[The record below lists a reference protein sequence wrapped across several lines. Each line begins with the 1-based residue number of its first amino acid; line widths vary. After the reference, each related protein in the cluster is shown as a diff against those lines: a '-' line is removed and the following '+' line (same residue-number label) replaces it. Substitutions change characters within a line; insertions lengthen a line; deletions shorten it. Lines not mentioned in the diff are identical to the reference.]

1 MKSSGIG
8 GQAVLEG
15 VMMKNKEQY
24 AVAVRKPDNEIAVE
38 IKEYQGIG
46 NGNKIIKAPII
57 RGVIAFADSMVL
69 GVRALTYSASFYEE
83 EEEIKKD
90 SKKKDGVLSFLVVL
104 LSICIAIG
112 LFVALPMF
120 LSDLFSKVIT
130 SSIVLGFIEGI
141 IRVLLLVGYIVSI
154 SFMKDI
160 NRTFMYHGAEHKTIN
175 CIERGYDLTVS
186 NVRKQSRKHKRCG
199 TSFLLFVAFISI
211 IVFLFIRVDQIW
223 LRVVLRVLLVPVVAG
238 ISYELIRYAGSH
250 DNVLVTIIS
259 APGMLMQRLTTKE
272 PDDKMIEVA
281 IASVDAVFDWQGYLE
296 GIKGKS
302 AKRKHSNK
310 KGKNQSKSNQKIKE
324 DTEEIEEIEDIEA
337 EVFAANLEE
346 DLNINTK
353 QETNKVE
360 KKSKQTTTNST
371 KINSKNNQNKAH
383 QAVKDENKEEIKT
396 KENNKVSQGSKSTQN
411 SKNTQSGENAQ
422 SSKNAQGG
430 KNTQS
435 GENTQSGKNTQ
446 ESKNTQNDTLTSNVD
461 SSEEFKNLDKLLY
474 EMPEVAVEEK
484 QNKLKERA
492 RNQEQVVLSSTEIA
506 ASLESTEEEDDEI
519 LRALD
524 KYFSSGKDA

>member
-57 RGVIAFADSMVL
+57 RGVIAFADSMIL

-83 EEEIKKD
+83 EEETKNE
-90 SKKKDGVLSFLVVL
+90 SKKKEGLLSFFVVL
-104 LSICIAIG
+104 FSICIAIG

-120 LSDLFSKVIT
+120 LSELFSKFI
-130 SSIVLGFIEGI
+130 SSTILLGVIEGI
-141 IRVLLLVGYIVSI
+141 IRVLLLVGYIVAI

-199 TSFLLFVAFISI
+199 TSFILFVAFVSI

-223 LRVVLRVLLVPVVAG
+223 LRVILRVLLIPVVAG

-250 DNVLVTIIS
+250 DNAFVTIIS

-272 PDDKMIEVA
+272 PDDGMIEVA
-281 IASVDAVFDWQGYLE
+281 IASVDAVFDWQGYLD
-296 GIKGKS
+296 GIKRKGS
-302 AKRKHSNK
+302 KRKHSNK
-310 KGKNQSKSNQKIKE
+310 KGKKQGKPEEKVKN
-324 DTEEIEEIEDIEA
+324 DTEDIEA
-337 EVFAANLEE
+337 EVIAAKVDTESE
-346 DLNINTK
+346 TEINKSNQATK
-353 QETNKVE
+353 KSESKKQGASNTNKV
-360 KKSKQTTTNST
+360 
-371 KINSKNNQNKAH
+371 SKNKSNGNS
-383 QAVKDENKEEIKT
+383 QAVKNEIKEEEVT
-396 KENNKVSQGSKSTQN
+396 HTMASNQDSQVDMSAQN
-411 SKNTQSGENAQ
+411 EIFTAK
-422 SSKNAQGG
+422 
-430 KNTQS
+430 
-435 GENTQSGKNTQ
+435 
-446 ESKNTQNDTLTSNVD
+446 DTSIEELT
-461 SSEEFKNLDKLLY
+461 NLDKLLY
-474 EMPEVAVEEK
+474 ERSEVAVEEK
-484 QNKLKERA
+484 QSKLKERA
-492 RNQEQVVLSSTEIA
+492 RIPEQAVLSSTEIA
-506 ASLESTEEEDDEI
+506 ASLEPTEEEEDEI

>member
-57 RGVIAFADSMVL
+57 RGVIAFADSMIL

-83 EEEIKKD
+83 EEETKNE
-90 SKKKDGVLSFLVVL
+90 SKKKEGLLSFFVVL
-104 LSICIAIG
+104 FSICIAIG

-120 LSDLFSKVIT
+120 LSELFSKFI
-130 SSIVLGFIEGI
+130 SSTILLGVIEGI
-141 IRVLLLVGYIVSI
+141 IRVLLLVGYIVAI

-199 TSFLLFVAFISI
+199 TSFILFVAFVSI

-223 LRVVLRVLLVPVVAG
+223 LRVILRVLLIPVVAG

-250 DNVLVTIIS
+250 DNAFVTIIS

-272 PDDKMIEVA
+272 PDDGMIEVA
-281 IASVDAVFDWQGYLE
+281 IASVDAVFDWQGYLD
-296 GIKGKS
+296 GIKQKGS
-302 AKRKHSNK
+302 KRKHSNK
-310 KGKNQSKSNQKIKE
+310 KGKKQGKPEEKVKN
-324 DTEEIEEIEDIEA
+324 DTEDIEA
-337 EVFAANLEE
+337 EVIAAKVDTESENKS
-346 DLNINTK
+346 NQATK
-353 QETNKVE
+353 KSESKKQGASNTNKV
-360 KKSKQTTTNST
+360 
-371 KINSKNNQNKAH
+371 SKNKSNGNS
-383 QAVKDENKEEIKT
+383 QAVKNEIKEEEVT
-396 KENNKVSQGSKSTQN
+396 HTMASNQDSQVDMSAQN
-411 SKNTQSGENAQ
+411 EIFTAK
-422 SSKNAQGG
+422 
-430 KNTQS
+430 
-435 GENTQSGKNTQ
+435 
-446 ESKNTQNDTLTSNVD
+446 DTSIEELT
-461 SSEEFKNLDKLLY
+461 NLDKLLY
-474 EMPEVAVEEK
+474 ERSEVAVEEK
-484 QNKLKERA
+484 QSKLKERA
-492 RNQEQVVLSSTEIA
+492 RIPEQAVLSSTEIA
-506 ASLESTEEEDDEI
+506 ASLEPTEEEEDEI

>member
-57 RGVIAFADSMVL
+57 RGVVAFADSMIL

-90 SKKKDGVLSFLVVL
+90 SKKKEGVLSFFVVL
-104 LSICIAIG
+104 FSVCIAIG

-120 LSDLFSKVIT
+120 LSELFSKVIS
-130 SSIVLGFIEGI
+130 SSIVLGIIEGM
-141 IRVLLLVGYIVSI
+141 IRILLLVGYIVAI

-175 CIERGYDLTVS
+175 CIERGYDLSVS

-199 TSFLLFVAFISI
+199 TSFILFVAFVSI

-223 LRVVLRVLLVPVVAG
+223 LRVVLRVLLIPVVAG
-238 ISYELIRYAGSH
+238 VSYELIRYAGSH
-250 DNVLVTIIS
+250 DNALVTIIS

-272 PDDKMIEVA
+272 PDDSMIEVA
-281 IASVDAVFDWQGYLE
+281 IASVDAVFDWQGYLD
-296 GIKGKS
+296 GMKQKGS
-302 AKRKHSNK
+302 KRKYADKNRNTNK
-310 KGKNQSKSNQKIKE
+310 NGKNNGKSNQKVKE
-324 DTEEIEEIEDIEA
+324 DSEDIKA
-337 EVFAANLEE
+337 EVIAAGMEELSINNL
-346 DLNINTK
+346 K
-353 QETNKVE
+353 SETNQVE
-360 KKSKQTTTNST
+360 KKLKQASVVSN
-371 KINSKNNQNKAH
+371 KRNSKSNATH
-383 QAVKDENKEEIKT
+383 PAGKDEKKEGIQS
-396 KENNKVSQGSKSTQN
+396 KENIDRQN
-411 SKNTQSGENAQ
+411 
-422 SSKNAQGG
+422 G
-430 KNTQS
+430 KYNYN
-435 GENTQSGKNTQ
+435 E
-446 ESKNTQNDTLTSNVD
+446 TLVRKDD
-461 SSEEFKNLDKLLY
+461 SLEEFKNLDKLLY
-474 EMPEVAVEEK
+474 EKPEMAAEEK
-484 QNKLKERA
+484 QSKLKERA
-492 RNQEQVVLSSTEIA
+492 RNMEQAVLSSTEIA
-506 ASLESTEEEDDEI
+506 ASLEPAEEEEDEI

>member
-24 AVAVRKPDNEIAVE
+24 AVAVRKPDNEIAVD

-90 SKKKDGVLSFLVVL
+90 SKKKEGVLSFFVVL
-104 LSICIAIG
+104 FSICIAIS

-120 LSDLFSKVIT
+120 LSELFSKFIT
-130 SSIVLGFIEGI
+130 SSIVLGIIEGI
-141 IRVLLLVGYIVSI
+141 IRILLLVGYIVSI

-199 TSFLLFVAFISI
+199 TSFILFVAFISI

-223 LRVVLRVLLVPVVAG
+223 LRVVLRVLLIPVVAG

-250 DNVLVTIIS
+250 DNVLVTIVS

-272 PDDKMIEVA
+272 PDDGMIEVA
-281 IASVDAVFDWQGYLE
+281 IASVDAVFDWQGYLD
-296 GIKGKS
+296 GVKQKGT
-302 AKRKHSNK
+302 KRKHSNK
-310 KGKNQSKSNQKIKE
+310 KGKNQGKSNQKVKE
-324 DTEEIEEIEDIEA
+324 DTEDIEA
-337 EVFAANLEE
+337 EVIAANQE
-346 DLNINTK
+346 DLSSNTK
-353 QETNKVE
+353 QESKKVE
-360 KKSKQTTTNST
+360 KSKQTTTNSD
-371 KINSKNNQNKAH
+371 KINSKNNQNKTH

-396 KENNKVSQGSKSTQN
+396 KENNKVTKK
-411 SKNTQSGENAQ
+411 SKNNQE
-422 SSKNAQGG
+422 SKNAQDSMD
-430 KNTQS
+430 TQ
-435 GENTQSGKNTQ
+435 
-446 ESKNTQNDTLTSNVD
+446 D
-461 SSEEFKNLDKLLY
+461 
-474 EMPEVAVEEK
+474 
-484 QNKLKERA
+484 
-492 RNQEQVVLSSTEIA
+492 
-506 ASLESTEEEDDEI
+506 
-519 LRALD
+519 
-524 KYFSSGKDA
+524 

>member
-57 RGVIAFADSMVL
+57 RGVIAFADSMIL

-83 EEEIKKD
+83 EEETKNE
-90 SKKKDGVLSFLVVL
+90 SKKKEGLLSFFVVL
-104 LSICIAIG
+104 FSICIAIG

-120 LSDLFSKVIT
+120 LSELFSKFI
-130 SSIVLGFIEGI
+130 SSTILLGVIEGI
-141 IRVLLLVGYIVSI
+141 IRVLLLVGYIVAI

-199 TSFLLFVAFISI
+199 TSFILFVAFVSI

-223 LRVVLRVLLVPVVAG
+223 LRVILRVLLIPVVAG

-250 DNVLVTIIS
+250 DNAFVTIIS

-272 PDDKMIEVA
+272 PDDGMIEVA
-281 IASVDAVFDWQGYLE
+281 IASVDAVFDWQGYLD
-296 GIKGKS
+296 GIKQKGS
-302 AKRKHSNK
+302 KRKHSNK
-310 KGKNQSKSNQKIKE
+310 KGKKQGKPEEKVKN
-324 DTEEIEEIEDIEA
+324 DTEDIEA
-337 EVFAANLEE
+337 EVIAAKVDTESE
-346 DLNINTK
+346 TEINKSNQATK
-353 QETNKVE
+353 KSESKKQGASNTNKV
-360 KKSKQTTTNST
+360 
-371 KINSKNNQNKAH
+371 SKNKSNGNS
-383 QAVKDENKEEIKT
+383 QAVKNEIKEEEVT
-396 KENNKVSQGSKSTQN
+396 HTMASNQDSQVDMSAHNEIFTAK
-411 SKNTQSGENAQ
+411 
-422 SSKNAQGG
+422 
-430 KNTQS
+430 
-435 GENTQSGKNTQ
+435 
-446 ESKNTQNDTLTSNVD
+446 DTSIEELT
-461 SSEEFKNLDKLLY
+461 NLDKLLY
-474 EMPEVAVEEK
+474 ERSEVAVEEK
-484 QNKLKERA
+484 QSKLKERA
-492 RNQEQVVLSSTEIA
+492 RIPEQAVLSSTEIA
-506 ASLESTEEEDDEI
+506 ASLEPTEEEEDEI

>member
-1 MKSSGIG
+1 MGCQTQVKTWQERGMWMKSSGIG

-57 RGVIAFADSMVL
+57 RGVVAFADSMIL

-90 SKKKDGVLSFLVVL
+90 SKKNEGILSFFVVL
-104 LSICIAIG
+104 FSICIAIG

-120 LSDLFSKVIT
+120 LSELFSKFIT
-130 SSIVLGFIEGI
+130 SSIVLGIIEGI
-141 IRVLLLVGYIVSI
+141 IRVLLLVGYIVAI

-186 NVRKQSRKHKRCG
+186 NVKKQSRKHKRCG
-199 TSFLLFVAFISI
+199 TSFILFVAFISI

-223 LRVVLRVLLVPVVAG
+223 LRVVLRILLIPVVAG

-250 DNVLVTIIS
+250 DNALVTIIS
-259 APGMLMQRLTTKE
+259 SPGMLMQRLTTKE
-272 PDDKMIEVA
+272 PDDGMIEVA
-281 IASVDAVFDWQGYLE
+281 IASVEAVFDWQGYLN
-296 GIKGKS
+296 GVKQKGS
-302 AKRKHSNK
+302 KRKHSNK
-310 KGKNQSKSNQKIKE
+310 KGKNHGKSNGKTKD
-324 DTEEIEEIEDIEA
+324 DTEDIDV
-337 EVFAANLEE
+337 EVIAANVDVENE
-346 DLNINTK
+346 AVIN
-353 QETNKVE
+353 
-360 KKSKQTTTNST
+360 KSKQVTKKDENNKKVSSSSN
-371 KINSKNNQNKAH
+371 KINSKMKSDINNQ
-383 QAVKDENKEEIKT
+383 VKSERKEEEEILT
-396 KENNKVSQGSKSTQN
+396 KADNIESQDNKSDHNEKSAGKEVS
-411 SKNTQSGENAQ
+411 
-422 SSKNAQGG
+422 
-430 KNTQS
+430 
-435 GENTQSGKNTQ
+435 
-446 ESKNTQNDTLTSNVD
+446 L
-461 SSEEFKNLDKLLY
+461 EEFKNLDKLLY
-474 EMPEVAVEEK
+474 ETSEVGVEEK
-484 QNKLKERA
+484 QSKLKERV
-492 RNQEQVVLSSTEIA
+492 RVPEQAVLSSTEIA
-506 ASLESTEEEDDEI
+506 ASLEPTEEEEDEI

>member
-57 RGVIAFADSMVL
+57 RGVIAFADSMIL

-83 EEEIKKD
+83 EEETKNE
-90 SKKKDGVLSFLVVL
+90 SKKKEGLLSFFVVL
-104 LSICIAIG
+104 FSICIAIG

-120 LSDLFSKVIT
+120 LSELFSKFI
-130 SSIVLGFIEGI
+130 SSTILLGVIEGI
-141 IRVLLLVGYIVSI
+141 IRVLLLVGYIVAI

-199 TSFLLFVAFISI
+199 TSFILFVAFVSI

-223 LRVVLRVLLVPVVAG
+223 LRVILRVLLIPVVAG

-250 DNVLVTIIS
+250 DNAFVTIIS

-272 PDDKMIEVA
+272 PDDGMIEVA
-281 IASVDAVFDWQGYLE
+281 IASVDAVFDWQGYLD
-296 GIKGKS
+296 GIKQKGS
-302 AKRKHSNK
+302 KRKHSNK
-310 KGKNQSKSNQKIKE
+310 KGKKQGKPEEKVKN
-324 DTEEIEEIEDIEA
+324 DTEDIEA
-337 EVFAANLEE
+337 EVIAAKVDTESE
-346 DLNINTK
+346 TEINKSNQATK
-353 QETNKVE
+353 KSESKKQGASNTNKV
-360 KKSKQTTTNST
+360 
-371 KINSKNNQNKAH
+371 SKNKSNGNS
-383 QAVKDENKEEIKT
+383 QAVKNEIKEEEVT
-396 KENNKVSQGSKSTQN
+396 HTMASNQDSQVDMSAQN
-411 SKNTQSGENAQ
+411 EIFTAK
-422 SSKNAQGG
+422 
-430 KNTQS
+430 
-435 GENTQSGKNTQ
+435 
-446 ESKNTQNDTLTSNVD
+446 DTSIEELT
-461 SSEEFKNLDKLLY
+461 NLDKLLY
-474 EMPEVAVEEK
+474 ERSEVAVEEK
-484 QNKLKERA
+484 QSKLKERA
-492 RNQEQVVLSSTEIA
+492 RIPEQAVLSSTEIA
-506 ASLESTEEEDDEI
+506 ASLEPTEEEEDEI

>member
-24 AVAVRKPDNEIAVE
+24 AVAVRKPDNEIAVD

-90 SKKKDGVLSFLVVL
+90 SKKKEGVLSALVVL
-104 LSICIAIG
+104 FSICIAIG

-120 LSDLFSKVIT
+120 LSDLFSKFIT
-130 SSIVLGFIEGI
+130 SSIVLGIIEGI
-141 IRVLLLVGYIVSI
+141 IRILLLVGYIISI

-186 NVRKQSRKHKRCG
+186 NVRKQSRKHRRCG

-272 PDDKMIEVA
+272 PDDSMIEVA
-281 IASVDAVFDWQGYLE
+281 IASVDAVFDWQEYIDGFKQ
-296 GIKGKS
+296 KGT
-302 AKRKHSNK
+302 KRKHSNK
-310 KGKNQSKSNQKIKE
+310 KGKNQGKSNQKTKE
-324 DTEEIEEIEDIEA
+324 DVEEIEEIEA
-337 EVFAANLEE
+337 EVIAANLEK
-346 DLNINTK
+346 DLGNNTK
-353 QETNKVE
+353 QETKKVE
-360 KKSKQTTTNST
+360 KKSKQTTTNSN
-371 KINSKNNQNKAH
+371 KINSKNNQNKTH
-383 QAVKDENKEEIKT
+383 QAVKDEDKEESKT
-396 KENNKVSQGSKSTQN
+396 KEINKVTQSSVNIQDSKNTRD
-411 SKNTQSGENAQ
+411 SKNTQKSKKTQDSMKTQDSENI
-422 SSKNAQGG
+422 
-430 KNTQS
+430 
-435 GENTQSGKNTQ
+435 
-446 ESKNTQNDTLTSNVD
+446 QNETLTSKVD

-474 EMPEVAVEEK
+474 DMPEAVVEEK
-484 QNKLKERA
+484 QSKLKERA
-492 RNQEQVVLSSTEIA
+492 RIPEQAVLSSTEIA
-506 ASLESTEEEDDEI
+506 ASLESSEEEDDEI

-524 KYFSSGKDA
+524 KYFSGGKDA